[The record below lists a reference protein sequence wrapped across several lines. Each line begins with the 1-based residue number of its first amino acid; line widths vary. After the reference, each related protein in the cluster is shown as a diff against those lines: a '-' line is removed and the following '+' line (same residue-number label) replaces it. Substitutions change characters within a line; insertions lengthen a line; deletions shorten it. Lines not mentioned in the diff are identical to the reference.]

1 MNEKQ
6 KWLPKW
12 HFYASPEHEA
22 RRLMKPRRPASL
34 EELDVF
40 LRLPEPWI

>member
-12 HFYASPEHEA
+12 RFYASPEHEA